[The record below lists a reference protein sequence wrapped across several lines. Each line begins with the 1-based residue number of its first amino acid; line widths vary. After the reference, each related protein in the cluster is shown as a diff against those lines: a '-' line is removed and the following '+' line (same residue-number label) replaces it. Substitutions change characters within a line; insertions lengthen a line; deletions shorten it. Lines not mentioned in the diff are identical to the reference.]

1 MWETGTSGERAGR
14 RSGRGPDRVGDQV
27 MSLALTCVGS
37 AKLIHVSG
45 EIDMSNAHL
54 LTELVACACHSP
66 AAPVITVDLSAVR
79 FFSAHGVSALL
90 EAQHIA
96 VTAGAAF
103 ILRNPAPC
111 VTYLLATSGALG
123 DFRLNRGDGHRPR
136 PRPVTADLV
145 TPVRH
150 HPLTS
155 G

>member
-1 MWETGTSGERAGR
+1 
-14 RSGRGPDRVGDQV
+14 